1 MVDPLILDPRPTMDL
16 ITAINEHAKS
26 SAEAGE
32 FAAVAST
39 LNALTHVVK
48 VGKVGGKESLQAIV
62 LTGEDPNQVIGTM
75 RAVPMASVLLDT
87 LISSG
92 VDWADPVTDLIMS
105 GLVSKGM
112 IKQSVADAVRSLSER
127 IEPVFTEPVTA
138 EQCKA
143 EWQSYISEQA
153 RNTLREA
160 VAQRSAAVTQH
171 INESAEVPTLAD
183 VLAMLGANE

>member
-1 MVDPLILDPRPTMDL
+1 MDL
-16 ITAINEHAKS
+16 ITAITQHAKS
-26 SAEAGE
+26 AAESGD

-39 LNALTHVVK
+39 LNDLTRVVR

-62 LTGEDPNQVIGTM
+62 ATGEDPNQVIGTM

-143 EWQSYISEQA
+143 EWQLHVRQE
-153 RNTLREA
+153 RDRDLRTRFDAILNQLGTVEHADGVAALRAMADQLEA
-160 VAQRSAAVTQH
+160 G
-171 INESAEVPTLAD
+171 D
-183 VLAMLGANE
+183 G